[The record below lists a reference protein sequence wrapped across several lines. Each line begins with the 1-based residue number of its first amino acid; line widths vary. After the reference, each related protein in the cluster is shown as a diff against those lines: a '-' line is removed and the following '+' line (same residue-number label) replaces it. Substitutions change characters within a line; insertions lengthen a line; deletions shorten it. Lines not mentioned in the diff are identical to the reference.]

1 MEQRSAAPSL
11 LVVVDRRALA
21 RASALTGAALL
32 ALLTA
37 CGSPQAAPAPTPAA
51 TTTTAKPAP
60 TTVLVPQVD
69 ISVRPAPTTARP
81 TVAGTTAPPP
91 PPAPTTTAPPPASAP
106 APTTTTSARE
116 DTRRYDQIALGGFPC
131 AEVGTTAVDPTGRRL
146 VCQAG
151 PRGWLR
157 WEG

>member
-1 MEQRSAAPSL
+1 M
-11 LVVVDRRALA
+11 LVVVDRRALP
-21 RASALTGAALL
+21 RAAALTGAALL

-37 CGSPQAAPAPTPAA
+37 CGSPQAAPAPAA

-69 ISVRPAPTTARP
+69 ISVRPAPTAARP
-81 TVAGTTAPPP
+81 TAAGTTTPPP